1 MQFRL
6 EDVSY
11 SYGSN
16 KKKALDNI
24 NVTFKKGMN
33 FLIGKNGSGKSTLI
47 NVLNGIYK
55 ADGNIYL
62 DNINIKDYKNL
73 KKDVAII
80 YQFSDNQIFNV
91 TVKEELLYAIKKR
104 SMSVNKANKNI
115 KYYFDLF
122 ELDLEILEKN
132 PFKLSGGQKK
142 KIAII
147 TMLILNPK
155 VLILDEPTIGLDV
168 LARKNLLKTINKISK
183 DIIVIIISH
192 NIEEVFKYADFIVEL
207 EEAKVKNKLNKYD
220 YFKKEYEKD
229 SFNITGILKLK
240 KLLKLDYD
248 YKITKEEIITL
259 IREKYELY

>member
-11 SYGSN
+11 SYSSN
-16 KKKALDNI
+16 KKKALYNI
-24 NVTFKKGMN
+24 NITFKKGMN

-47 NVLNGIYK
+47 NLLNGIYK
-55 ADGNIYL
+55 AEGNIYL

-80 YQFSDNQIFNV
+80 YQFSDNQIFNIS
-91 TVKEELLYAIKKR
+91 VKDELFYAVKKR
-104 SMSVNKANKNI
+104 NMDLKEVDENI
-115 KYYFDLF
+115 KYYFNLF
-122 ELDLEILEKN
+122 ELDLEILNKN
-132 PFKLSGGQKK
+132 PFRLSGGQKK
-142 KIAII
+142 KISII
-147 TMLILNPK
+147 TMLILKPK

-168 LARKNLLKTINKISK
+168 LSRKNLLKIIDKISK

-192 NIEEVFKYADFIVEL
+192 NIEEVFNYANFIVEL
-207 EEAKVKNKLNKYD
+207 ESGKVKNNLNKED
-220 YFKKEYEKD
+220 YFKKEYKKNLSNLPE
-229 SFNITGILKLK
+229 ILKLK
-240 KLLKLDYD
+240 KLLKLEYD